1 MSVYQLKL
9 FGMTC
14 VDFYFKLIPIF
25 ILFSRSSQ
33 KRSHFGLRVAAVI
46 PALLLLCRALVQLPV
61 FRVFDMYMFLIYI
74 LLFAGRETP
83 VQCPSLQ
90 HPVQHPGRA
99 CPESGSAPAADAAAF
114 NHPRIPDHGAGDGSL
129 LYHRIG
135 LVHRGI
141 RPLRLPLPAEIAC

>member
-74 LLFAGRETP
+74 LLFAGFW
-83 VQCPSLQ
+83 
-90 HPVQHPGRA
+90 
-99 CPESGSAPAADAAAF
+99 SGNSCTMPQLTASCSTSW
-114 NHPRIPDHGAGDGSL
+114 AGM
-129 LYHRIG
+129 
-135 LVHRGI
+135 
-141 RPLRLPLPAEIAC
+141 P